1 MALQEEGLGVSWW
14 PSLGEHIKGWWAG
27 DPKKWALPL
36 GLSCLS
42 LPSTPERGPQLHLHL
57 DFRLQHKVP
66 GVFSGEYSLLWG
78 VRGQTGLPTQRDLN
92 SRTSLGQV
100 PFLGPEA
107 FHRSFIQSLPKAT
120 WARRCCLRP
129 YWACSQ
135 ALIPMPQSRGP
146 FCGQEISRNKGLE
159 GLGGHLGS
167 PNSPSHFI
175 GEETEGR
182 TCPRSWS
189 SVMQPGWR
197 SGVLTLYRDLLPSH
211 QTHMSPPRDQ
221 HVPEQTRTLSCPTW
235 GTCLSVALQGGG

>member
-1 MALQEEGLGVSWW
+1 MVRHGGWGSLSSKLPVVSG
-14 PSLGEHIKGWWAG
+14 PARGGPGCFMVAQPGGHIKGWWAG

-42 LPSTPERGPQLHLHL
+42 LPSTPEKGPQLHLHL

-100 PFLGPEA
+100 QFLGPEA

-129 YWACSQ
+129 Y
-135 ALIPMPQSRGP
+135 
-146 FCGQEISRNKGLE
+146 
-159 GLGGHLGS
+159 
-167 PNSPSHFI
+167 
-175 GEETEGR
+175 
-182 TCPRSWS
+182 
-189 SVMQPGWR
+189 
-197 SGVLTLYRDLLPSH
+197 
-211 QTHMSPPRDQ
+211 
-221 HVPEQTRTLSCPTW
+221 
-235 GTCLSVALQGGG
+235 